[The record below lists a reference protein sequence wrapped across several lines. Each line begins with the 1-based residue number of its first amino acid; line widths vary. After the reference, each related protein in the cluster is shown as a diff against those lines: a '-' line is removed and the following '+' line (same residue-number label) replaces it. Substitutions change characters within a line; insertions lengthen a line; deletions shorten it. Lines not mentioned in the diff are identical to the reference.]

1 MAAWQNGEMGNFGRK
16 HARYFSKP
24 GRFFGVPPIPVPF
37 SPGGARSAGE
47 GSATIGAN
55 HRLKAEVPTRL
66 CGDGAEGG
74 GQTLGQREHAAPF
87 AIGTTISGA
96 RPA

>member
-1 MAAWQNGEMGNFGRK
+1 MGNFGRK

-24 GRFFGVPPIPVPF
+24 GRFFGASPIPVRF
-37 SPGGARSAGE
+37 LPGGVRSEGE

-55 HRLKAEVPTRL
+55 HRLKADVPTRL
-66 CGDGAEGG
+66 CGDGSTRD
-74 GQTLGQREHAAPF
+74 GQTSVQRECALPF
-87 AIGTTISGA
+87 VAGTTISGA